1 MTHLYNNID
10 DLARIIKLTFN
21 NFLREKFMSLDLDER
36 LGLLKA
42 KSFFNYKIYC

>member
-1 MTHLYNNID
+1 MIHLYNNID

-21 NFLREKFMSLDLDER
+21 NFLREKFMRLDLDER

-42 KSFFNYKIYC
+42 KSFINYKIYC